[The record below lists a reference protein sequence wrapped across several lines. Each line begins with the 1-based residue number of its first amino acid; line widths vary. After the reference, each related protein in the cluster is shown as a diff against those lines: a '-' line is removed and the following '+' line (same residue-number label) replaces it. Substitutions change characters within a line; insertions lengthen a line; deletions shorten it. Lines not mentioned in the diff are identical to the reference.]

1 MNTYLHWNEKYR
13 PNKISDIICH
23 NQNIKTIKCL
33 LDNNSLPHLLFY
45 GPPGTGK
52 TSTIMSIANYIYGDK
67 VKLMVMKL
75 DASDDRGINSVRE
88 EIKGFAEKSNI
99 FVKGLQLII
108 LDEADSMTFDAQFA
122 LRRIIEIYSSTI
134 RFCLICNY
142 ENKIIPAIRAR
153 CANFRYNNIDDIS
166 ISIMLKKIM
175 NKENLSYS
183 ENVINGITNIAKGD
197 LRQAI
202 NILQIVYTYN
212 KDITYEECYD
222 ILGLPTSHIID
233 NILSIL
239 CNNNI
244 NFEKA
249 YYSIND
255 IINNKYSL
263 IDIINEILLKIINNI
278 EIHYNICNII
288 IKLSELEIML
298 LKSKYIDIYVANLI
312 SIFKLKN

>member
-99 FVKGLQLII
+99 FVSGLQLII

-298 LKSKYIDIYVANLI
+298 LKSTYIDIYVANLI